1 MKNACLILV
10 LSIIG
15 STSIPV
21 ATAQAGA
28 DPATVAQQK
37 MKRLDTNEDGSVTF
51 EEFTAARTAYAQ
63 QINAN
68 PDTIA
73 PKRLRQDFDR
83 MDGNADGV
91 LDLKEVTAFG
101 KK

>member
-1 MKNACLILV
+1 MKNTCLIFA

-15 STSIPV
+15 LNQIPM
-21 ATAQAGA
+21 AAAQAGA

-37 MKRLDTNEDGSVTF
+37 MKRLDANANGSVTF
-51 EEFTAARTAYAQ
+51 DEFTAARTAYAQ
-63 QINAN
+63 QTNAN

-73 PKRLRQDFDR
+73 PKRLREAFDR
-83 MDGNADGV
+83 MDSNGGGT
-91 LDLKEVTAFG
+91 LSLEEVAASG